1 MAKAMPNPHR
11 QPGADAAAA
20 RIDWPSVLAEHERWL
35 RTVICARVG
44 EPQAIDEVMQDVSL
58 AAVRQHA
65 PLSDPAKVGAWLYRL
80 AVRHSLLYRRK
91 QGRRRKLIDRY
102 ADRYQPSEA
111 NSRSVDPLAWLL
123 TEERR
128 TQVREAIAGLSRG
141 DAEILLLKYTENW
154 SYRAL
159 AEHLGVSHS
168 AVETRL
174 HRARQRLRTQLAAL
188 SVVSIEG

>member
-1 MAKAMPNPHR
+1 
-11 QPGADAAAA
+11 
-20 RIDWPSVLAEHERWL
+20 
-35 RTVICARVG
+35 VG

-65 PLSDPAKVGAWLYRL
+65 PLTDPAKVGAWLYRL

-102 ADRYQPSEA
+102 AQRYRPSEA
-111 NSRSVDPLAWLL
+111 DNRQADPLDWLL
-123 TEERR
+123 NEERR
-128 TQVREAIAGLSRG
+128 SLVRAAMARLPKR
-141 DAEILLLKYTENW
+141 DAEILLLKYTEDW

-159 AEHLGVSHS
+159 AEHLGASES

-174 HRARQRLRTQLAAL
+174 HRARQRLRTQLVAID
-188 SVVSIEG
+188 V

>member
-11 QPGADAAAA
+11 QPGAAAAAA